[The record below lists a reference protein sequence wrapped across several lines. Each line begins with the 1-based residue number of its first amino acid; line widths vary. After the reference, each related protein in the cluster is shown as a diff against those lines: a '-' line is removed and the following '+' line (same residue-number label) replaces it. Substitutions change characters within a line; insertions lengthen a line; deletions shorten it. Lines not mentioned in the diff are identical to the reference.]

1 MHDGSRPVAA
11 LLLWGSLSLV
21 NGQTGSITLLES
33 DQAFE
38 HEVMSSDSCWAILF
52 ISDNPDEP
60 TEHTQTRFELA
71 SASLAERIQLGIVAK
86 HEAPESTVEF
96 LTKGTPAIGAAT

>member
-86 HEAPESTVEF
+86 HEAPESTAEF